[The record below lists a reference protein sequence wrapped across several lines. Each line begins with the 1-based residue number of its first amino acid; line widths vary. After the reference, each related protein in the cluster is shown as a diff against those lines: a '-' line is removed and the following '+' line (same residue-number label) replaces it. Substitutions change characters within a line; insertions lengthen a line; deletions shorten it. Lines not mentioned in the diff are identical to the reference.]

1 MPDVRYRRTATP
13 GCEGIRMK
21 RRDVH
26 AVFFD
31 AGYTLLCMEPDQQT
45 LFLQTCRNLDVAID
59 RAKLENGV
67 AVANALLGPR
77 PANAVAT
84 PFSQEAVDRFWIDY
98 HRELLGL
105 CAVRPVDVGRAEA
118 VYRAFSAALDWRVYD
133 EVRPLLAAMR
143 ARGLMLGVVSNWTGD
158 LDDVLERVDL
168 RDSFDFVLDSARIGF
183 EKPHPELFRE
193 ALDRAGCAPADA
205 LHVGDSPE
213 HDVDGA
219 LACGLRAVLL
229 DRHDRYATFDRA
241 PRVRSLDEVIAHL

>member
-1 MPDVRYRRTATP
+1 
-13 GCEGIRMK
+13 MK

-31 AGYTLLCMEPDQQT
+31 AGYTLLCMEPDQET
-45 LFLQTCRNLDVAID
+45 LFLQTCRNLDVVID
-59 RAKLENGV
+59 RAKLQNGV

-77 PANAVAT
+77 PAKPVAT
-84 PFSQEAVDRFWIDY
+84 PFSQQSVDRFWIGY
-98 HRELLGL
+98 HRELLGI
-105 CAVRPVDVGRAEA
+105 CAARPADVGRAEE
-118 VYRAFSAALDWRVYD
+118 VYRAFSTALKWRVYD
-133 EVRPLLAAMR
+133 EVRPLLVEIR

-158 LDDVLERVDL
+158 LDDVLQSVGL

-193 ALDRAGCAPADA
+193 ALDRARCAPTNA

-229 DRHDRYATFDRA
+229 DRHDRHATFDRA